1 MCVCARAC
9 TLLDFKK
16 KKIQNLVTKLVV
28 ILYYN
33 LPQYIFIGVEF

>member
-1 MCVCARAC
+1 MCVCAR
-9 TLLDFKK
+9 TLLDFK